1 MTINRRTFLGSV
13 AAASSALIA
22 GCAATSQTGSGG
34 SGNTRRSDGGPV
46 IDIHAHWHAPAFVSL
61 LEKEGGANGAKVGRN
76 DRGYVTFF
84 APGLGSV
91 FQPQYMNLDTRLNAM
106 NNSGVNVHALSLT
119 SPMVYWAPPAFGK
132 QLSQVY
138 NDELVRAHQ
147 LHPTRFM
154 GLAMLPMQAPALAVQ
169 ELERIAKFPGIR
181 GVYMAT
187 HVNGK
192 NLDDKDFFQ
201 VYAKCEEL
209 GFHIYL
215 HPVNP
220 VGAERMRSYYL
231 RNFLGN
237 PYDTGI
243 AASSL
248 MFGGVMDAF
257 PKLEVILPHA
267 GGTYPA
273 LIGRMDHGTTVRPE
287 TKHMTK
293 PPSTYLRR
301 FHYDTISHHKPLMK
315 YLVEL
320 VGADRVVLG
329 SDHPADM
336 SYEKPVDFVDKLT
349 EFSSRD
355 LDLILGGNAQ
365 RLLKM

>member
-1 MTINRRTFLGSV
+1 MKRRTFLGSLAAAGV
-13 AAASSALIA
+13 AATNFS
-22 GCAATSQTGSGG
+22 GCASPSNSSSGG
-34 SGNTRRSDGGPV
+34 SSTTRRGDGGPV
-46 IDIHAHWHAPAFVSL
+46 IDIHAHWHAPDFVDL
-61 LEKEGGANGAKVGRN
+61 LAKEAGANGAKAGRS
-76 DRGYVTFF
+76 DKGYVTFF

-91 FQPQYMNLDTRLNAM
+91 FQPQYINLDTRLNAM
-106 NNSGVNVHALSLT
+106 NNNGVNMHALSLT
-119 SPMVYWAPPAFGK
+119 SPMVYWAPPAFGLK
-132 QLSQVY
+132 LSQVY
-138 NDELVRAHQ
+138 NDSLVKAHAQ
-147 LHPTRFM
+147 HPTRFL
-154 GLAMLPMQAPALAVQ
+154 GLATLPMQAPQLAVE
-169 ELERIAKFPGIR
+169 ELNRIAKFKGIR

-192 NLDDKDFFQ
+192 NLDDKEFWP

-248 MFGGVMDAF
+248 LFGGVMDAF

-267 GGTYPA
+267 GGTFTA
-273 LIGRMDHGTTVRPE
+273 LIGRMDHGSSVRPE

-293 PPSTYLRR
+293 SPSTYLRR
-301 FHYDTISHHKPLMK
+301 FHYDTISHHKPMMK
-315 YLVEL
+315 YIVEL

-336 SYEKPVDFVDKLT
+336 SYERPVDFVDKLT
-349 EFSSRD
+349 EFSIRD
-355 LDLILGGNAQ
+355 RDLILGGNAQ
-365 RLLKM
+365 RLLKI